1 MEKEKEKN
9 DKGKVVYHLKNLAIY
24 QSANVDENDSA
35 LKKFSIHVSIDD
47 YNEAFWR
54 LFSSD
59 LVPAIHP
66 TGSVPR
72 FESDSREKGGVISF
86 SAESVVSLYDHLKK
100 QSMLLHYNQASH
112 LMMNAYTFIEN
123 LEKKN
128 FGITC
133 FDISDFIV
141 INGQY
146 YVFVND
152 GKIVELDNNDR
163 VLVID
168 EPIQK
173 GEFMSPELKNLTRIP
188 TRIPKTSTLFS
199 LGSFVGTM
207 LTGER
212 LQEEGTKDKKSNDMD
227 SDFIYNIYYTKLYW
241 CIKRCV
247 ERNPK
252 DRGYIYI

>member
-1 MEKEKEKN
+1 MEKSNK

-24 QSANVDENDSA
+24 QSANADA

-66 TGSVPR
+66 TGSVPT

-86 SAESVVSLYDHLKK
+86 SAESVVSLYEHLKK
-100 QSMLLHYNQASH
+100 QSMMLHYNQASQ

-146 YVFVND
+146 YVFVNE
-152 GKIVELDNNDR
+152 GKIVELDNKDD

-188 TRIPKTSTLFS
+188 SRIPKTSTLFS

-212 LQEEGTKDKKSNDMD
+212 LKAEGDIH
-227 SDFIYNIYYTKLYW
+227 SDFIYSIYYTKLYW
-241 CIKRCV
+241 CIKQCV